1 MSSKVH
7 PTAVVAEGALL
18 GEGTEVGPLAV
29 IESGAVVGDHCR
41 IHAHAVIRGSIRM
54 GNGNE
59 VFEGA
64 VLGGPPQDLK
74 YRDSESY
81 LEIGNGNVF
90 REGVTVH
97 KATGKGASTRIGNH
111 CFLMACAHVAHECI
125 LGDHVI
131 LANNVALAGHVEIES
146 GAFLSGGV
154 VVHQFSRIGGCSMTG
169 GNAKVEKDVLPY
181 FLVDGVPARTR
192 GLNLIGLKRA
202 GFSADAV
209 QTLKRAYRILFRPGG
224 RLEVKLAELRRL
236 ETPEIVHLVRFIEG
250 SQRGFCRVL
259 TGHQAGG

>member
-1 MSSKVH
+1 MIFTAH
-7 PTAVVAEGALL
+7 PSAIIAEGAFI

-29 IESGAVVGDHCR
+29 IEAGAVIGRGCR
-41 IHAHAVIRGSIRM
+41 IGTHAVIRGSTRM
-54 GNGNE
+54 GDGNQ

-74 YRDSESY
+74 YRESESR
-81 LEIGNGNVF
+81 LEIGDGNVF
-90 REGVTVH
+90 RENVTVH
-97 KATGKGASTRIGNH
+97 KATEEGAATRIGSH
-111 CFLMACAHVAHECI
+111 CFLMACSHVAHECI

-131 LANNVALAGHVEIES
+131 LANNVALAGHVGIEN

-154 VVHQFSRIGGCSMTG
+154 VVHQFSKVGCYSMTG

-202 GFSADAV
+202 GFSAESLRA
-209 QTLKRAYRILFRPGG
+209 LKQAYRLLFREGG
-224 RLEVKLAELRRL
+224 RLEEKLSQLRRIQS
-236 ETPEIVHLVRFIEG
+236 PEVDHLVAFIER
-250 SQRGFCRVL
+250 SRRGFCRGVVER
-259 TGHQAGG
+259 

>member
-1 MSSKVH
+1 LDATVNFAAH
-7 PTAVVAEGALL
+7 PSAIIAEGALI
-18 GEGTEVGPLAV
+18 GEGTELGPFAV
-29 IESGAVVGDHCR
+29 IEAGAVVGSNCR
-41 IHAHAVIRGSIRM
+41 IGAHAVIRGATRM
-54 GNGNE
+54 GNSNQ

-74 YRDSESY
+74 YRETESY
-81 LEIGNGNVF
+81 LEIGDGNVF

-97 KATGKGASTRIGNH
+97 KATEEGSATRIGNH
-111 CFLMACAHVAHECI
+111 CFLMACSHVAHECI

-131 LANNVALAGHVEIES
+131 LANNVALAGHVEIET

-154 VVHQFSRIGGCSMTG
+154 VVHQFSKVGCYSMTG

-202 GFSADAV
+202 DFSAESLRK
-209 QTLKRAYRILFRPGG
+209 LKQAYRILFRHGG
-224 RLEVKLAELRRL
+224 RLEERLSELRQIDSPEVAHLL
-236 ETPEIVHLVRFIEG
+236 EFIET
-250 SQRGFCRVL
+250 SQRGFCR
-259 TGHQAGG
+259 GIMEH

>member
-1 MSSKVH
+1 MIFTAH
-7 PTAVVAEGALL
+7 PSAIIAEGAFI

-29 IESGAVVGDHCR
+29 IEAGAVIGRGCR
-41 IHAHAVIRGSIRM
+41 IGTHAVIRGSTRM
-54 GNGNE
+54 GDGNQ

-74 YRDSESY
+74 YRESESR
-81 LEIGNGNVF
+81 LEIGDGNVF
-90 REGVTVH
+90 RENVTVH
-97 KATGKGASTRIGNH
+97 KATEEGAATRIGSR
-111 CFLMACAHVAHECI
+111 CFLMACSHVAHECI

-131 LANNVALAGHVEIES
+131 LANNVALAGHVGIEN

-154 VVHQFSRIGGCSMTG
+154 VVHQFSKVGCYSMTG

-202 GFSADAV
+202 GFSAESLRA
-209 QTLKRAYRILFRPGG
+209 LKQAYRLLFREGG
-224 RLEVKLAELRRL
+224 RLEEKLSQLRRIQSS
-236 ETPEIVHLVRFIEG
+236 EVDHLVAFIER
-250 SQRGFCRVL
+250 SQRGFCRGVVER
-259 TGHQAGG
+259 